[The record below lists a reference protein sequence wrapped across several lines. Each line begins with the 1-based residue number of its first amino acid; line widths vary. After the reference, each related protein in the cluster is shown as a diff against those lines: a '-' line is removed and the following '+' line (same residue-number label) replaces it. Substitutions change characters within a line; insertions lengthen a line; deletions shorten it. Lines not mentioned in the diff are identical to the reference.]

1 MLILVSPAK
10 KLDFK
15 APPPIAEYSVPEF
28 LDQAQ
33 VLVKTAQDLEP
44 EELSSL
50 MGISDQ
56 LAMLNF
62 ERFQQWHPARKPQDD
77 ARQAV
82 LAFQGDVYQ
91 GLQAQNFSADD
102 FHFAQRH
109 LRILSGLYGLL
120 RPLDLICPYRLEM
133 GLALANARGPDI
145 YRFWGER
152 ISDGINTQLR
162 DADEPPVVIN
172 LASREYFKAVQPER
186 LQAEVW
192 TPVFKE
198 KRNGRYRIISFSAKK
213 ARGRMSAWLI
223 QNRVRKPDNIRE
235 FNQDGYRWSRTLS
248 SGRELVFT
256 RAPKD

>member
-1 MLILVSPAK
+1 VLILVSPAK
-10 KLDFK
+10 KLDFD
-15 APPPIAEYSVPEF
+15 APAPIAEYSVPEF

-33 VLVKTAQDLEP
+33 SLVNTAQGLEP
-44 EELSSL
+44 GELASL

-56 LAMLNF
+56 LATLNF
-62 ERFQQWHPARKPQDD
+62 ERFQKWRPAKTPQDG

-82 LAFQGDVYQ
+82 LAFRGDVYE
-91 GLQAQNFSADD
+91 GLRARDFSADD
-102 FHFAQRH
+102 FRFAQQR

-133 GLALANARGPDI
+133 GLALANARGADI

-152 ISDGINTQLR
+152 ISEAINAQLQAGDG
-162 DADEPPVVIN
+162 PPVVIN
-172 LASREYFKAVQPER
+172 LASREYFKAVQSER

-198 KRNGRYRIISFSAKK
+198 KRNGRYRVISFSAKK

-223 QNRVRKPDNIRE
+223 RNRALEPANIRE
-235 FNQDGYRWSRTLS
+235 FKEDGYRWSRTLS

-256 RAPKD
+256 RAAKD